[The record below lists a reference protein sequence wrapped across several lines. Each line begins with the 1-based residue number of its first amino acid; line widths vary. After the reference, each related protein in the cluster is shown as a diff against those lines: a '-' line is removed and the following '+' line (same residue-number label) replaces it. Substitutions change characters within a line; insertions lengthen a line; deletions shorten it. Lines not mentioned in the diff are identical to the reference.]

1 MAKRQLIQRQNWRN
15 ERVRKTLFQ
24 RADQMEYAFVLH
36 INPSNSARQNKM
48 KALLS
53 ASPDSKKAPNNYQK
67 NNQTENIFSHCK
79 QSKGLPAI
87 HGATILLFLSPISPG
102 LDSFRQLTKSLQNNY
117 ILLGLVSKEDFYN
130 QLDVQKLLEI
140 QPNQHA
146 LLTEHLSSQ
155 II

>member
-1 MAKRQLIQRQNWRN
+1 MAKQQLIRRHNWRN

-36 INPSNSARQNKM
+36 SDPSSSTTQKKM

-53 ASPDSKKAPNNYQK
+53 ASSDNKKAPNNYQK
-67 NNQTENIFSHCK
+67 NNQTKNLFSHAK
-79 QSKGLPAI
+79 KSKKLPGI
-87 HGATILLFLSPISPG
+87 HGTTILFFLSSLSQNTDFLG
-102 LDSFRQLTKSLQNNY
+102 QLTKSLQANY
-117 ILLGLVSKEDFYN
+117 ILLGLISKQDFYN

-146 LLTEHLSSQ
+146 LLTEYLGSQ
-155 II
+155 AI